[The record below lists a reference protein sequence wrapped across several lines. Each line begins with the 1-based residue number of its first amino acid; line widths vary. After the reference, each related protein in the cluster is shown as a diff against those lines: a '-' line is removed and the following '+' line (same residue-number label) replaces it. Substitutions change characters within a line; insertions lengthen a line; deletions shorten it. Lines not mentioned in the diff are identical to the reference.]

1 MDLEELLAAGRPLNE
16 KYKSGFATL
25 IGRPNVGKSTLMNRL
40 GGKKHPTNP
49 RPPVTVSRRC

>member
-25 IGRPNVGKSTLMNRL
+25 IGRPKCGEIHSDEPAGWTENIHHLQ
-40 GGKKHPTNP
+40 
-49 RPPVTVSRRC
+49 